1 MAVNDRAATERIR
14 MKVNTGY
21 SETYYA
27 GHTGYK
33 DSGITC
39 DKNFSES
46 IEKAGEAA
54 VMENDEAAKES
65 KAADKPQE
73 STSSTNIRDMSDKEW
88 DKLIERVDNFIKDFK
103 EAVEYE
109 KEVSEANKEKS
120 EKTAKEL
127 VEEITDKVATG
138 KELTKEQELALTGS
152 TDDGIRTIDGV
163 TECASAE
170 DIGDVKTTWTVTAFS
185 EDGIICKQFK
195 DDEETELWRM
205 SYKHKGDYEKVT
217 DFLNSFDENADYKF
231 ASSKSFWED
240 FLDGKIS
247 DEELKKLY

>member
-21 SETYYA
+21 SDTYYA
-27 GHTGYK
+27 GYNGYNTATGTTDTK
-33 DSGITC
+33 S
-39 DKNFSES
+39 FSES
-46 IEKAGEAA
+46 IEKAGSGA
-54 VMENDEAAKES
+54 VTGTGLDKAEENTS
-65 KAADKPQE
+65 RSHE

-88 DKLIERVDNFIKDFK
+88 DKLMERVDNFIDDFK

-109 KEVSEANKEKS
+109 KEVSVANKEKS
-120 EKTAKEL
+120 EETAKDI
-127 VEEITDKVATG
+127 VEELSDRVTANR
-138 KELTKEQELALTGS
+138 EFTKQQELALTGS
-152 TDDGIRTIDGV
+152 TQEGISSTDGV

-170 DIGDVKTTWTVTAFS
+170 DIGDVKTTWTITAFS
-185 EDGIICKQFK
+185 EDGIVCTQFK
-195 DDEETELWRM
+195 DGEKTELWRM

-217 DFLNSFDENADYKF
+217 DFLNTFDKNADYKF